1 MREGGQTGST
11 AAVRAPPGRKAGPSI
26 TLSSVLAREQRGFY
40 GSFWALLGD
49 RLNAP
54 CSSSTG
60 EPGGGSTV
68 TPPTTRHRKR
78 PWLAQS
84 GPGARDTARRTA
96 GHHHPAGTHSEN
108 RTALLERRSH
118 NTQLPHGLRRAR
130 WLSVGS
136 HPENLG
142 QRRQRVLPPADLCWS
157 ICREPQRRKVTKGEV
172 KGEGERRPRVQLQP
186 PPQTRAPHCRAR
198 NARALL
204 PRGPRPASLTH
215 RRI

>member
-11 AAVRAPPGRKAGPSI
+11 TAVRAPPGREAGPPI
-26 TLSSVLAREQRGFY
+26 TLGSVQARERHGLY

-49 RLNAP
+49 GLNAP

-60 EPGGGSTV
+60 EPGDGSTV
-68 TPPTTRHRKR
+68 TPPAARHRER

-84 GPGARDTARRTA
+84 GLGAQDTARRTA
-96 GHHHPAGTHSEN
+96 GHHRPAGTHSP
-108 RTALLERRSH
+108 RTEQLCWERRSH

-142 QRRQRVLPPADLCWS
+142 QRRQRVLPPAGLGWS

-172 KGEGERRPRVQLQP
+172 KGEGERRPERSCSLPCRPEPCTAGLEMPVRSCLGAHAQP
-186 PPQTRAPHCRAR
+186 R
-198 NARALL
+198 
-204 PRGPRPASLTH
+204 
-215 RRI
+215 